1 MQKIRFQD
9 SVALCYRFKLARALP
24 QYDNHDTMPRLVPQF
39 KAQRAIM
46 LDVFISYSRK
56 DIEFAQRLQHDWELE
71 TSGQKKPAMMKAKDI
86 LSVDASSKLATK

>member
-1 MQKIRFQD
+1 
-9 SVALCYRFKLARALP
+9 
-24 QYDNHDTMPRLVPQF
+24 
-39 KAQRAIM
+39 M

-71 TSGQKKPAMMKAKDI
+71 TSGQKKPAMMKTKDI